1 MSLGPFALISLFYVV
16 LGVRVIYQL
25 ARNFRRTFDRNF
37 TQDDRMLV
45 DQAAFFVLL
54 PISVAL
60 HELGHAIVVRLY
72 GGEVLDW
79 GFYGFAG
86 YVAFDPRDFTDAQ
99 QIVIAAAGTAVNL
112 LLAGIAVALVFL
124 KRPPFRAAINQLFIQ
139 FTWIS
144 LLNALV
150 VYPLLDIVSGLNG
163 DWTQMYDL
171 DINAAL
177 SGDWTHVYGGRV
189 PALSLAILI
198 IHITVLAALF
208 WSWKSPAVHA
218 RVARLTGG
226 SLRSGRISAT
236 SRSPATSKAGATA
249 VEQTLREAATRVAS
263 GWSSPVEAAIQRGR
277 NGSAL
282 VLSWGTGAVRR
293 SVMAIAPETG
303 GIEFSGALRSDGG
316 SPEQRP
322 LGRDPGERDADR
334 LTMMLRLAM
343 ESVEGWTP
351 TSVGSRE
358 SEVGSERWLEG
369 DGQ

>member
-1 MSLGPFALISLFYVV
+1 MFRARPGGLCQTCRHGDPRSWRSGMSLGPFALISLFYVI
-16 LGVRVIYQL
+16 LGVRLIYQL
-25 ARNFRRTFDRNF
+25 ARNFRQTFDRNF
-37 TQDDRMLV
+37 THQDRMLV

-54 PISVAL
+54 PIAVAL
-60 HELGHAIVVRLY
+60 HELGHAIMIQLY

-124 KRPPFRAAINQLFIQ
+124 KRPPFRAAINQ
-139 FTWIS
+139 
-144 LLNALV
+144 
-150 VYPLLDIVSGLNG
+150 
-163 DWTQMYDL
+163 
-171 DINAAL
+171 
-177 SGDWTHVYGGRV
+177 
-189 PALSLAILI
+189 
-198 IHITVLAALF
+198 
-208 WSWKSPAVHA
+208 
-218 RVARLTGG
+218 
-226 SLRSGRISAT
+226 
-236 SRSPATSKAGATA
+236 
-249 VEQTLREAATRVAS
+249 TLREAATRVAS

-293 SVMAIAPETG
+293 SVMAVAPETG
-303 GIEFSGALRSDGG
+303 GIEFSGALRSGGG

-322 LGRDPGERDADR
+322 LGRDPGERDVDR

-343 ESVEGWTP
+343 EAVEGWTP
-351 TSVGSRE
+351 SSVVGRE
-358 SEVGSERWLEG
+358 SEVGSERRLQG

>member
-1 MSLGPFALISLFYVV
+1 MSLGPFVLISLFYVI

-25 ARNFRRTFDRNF
+25 ARNFRPTFDLTF
-37 TQDDRMLV
+37 THEDRLLV

-60 HELGHAIVVRLY
+60 HEFGHAVTIWLY

-86 YVAFDPRDFTDAQ
+86 YVAFDPSDFTDAQ
-99 QIVIAAAGTAVNL
+99 QIIIAAAGTAVNL
-112 LLAGIAVALVFL
+112 LLAALAVGLVFL
-124 KRPPFRAAINQLFIQ
+124 KRPPFRAAINQLLIQ

-150 VYPLLDIVSGLNG
+150 VYPLLDIASGLNG
-163 DWTQMYDL
+163 DWTQMY
-171 DINAAL
+171 
-177 SGDWTHVYGGRV
+177 GGGV
-189 PALSLAILI
+189 PTLSLLILI

-208 WSWKSPAVHA
+208 WAWKSPAMRA

-226 SLRSGRISAT
+226 SPGSGRIAT
-236 SRSPATSKAGATA
+236 TARSPVTPDVGSSA

-282 VLSWGTGAVRR
+282 ILSWGSGAVRR
-293 SVMAIAPETG
+293 SVMAVAPETG
-303 GIEFSGALRSDGG
+303 GIEFSGALRSGGG
-316 SPEQRP
+316 SPEQRA
-322 LGRDPGERDADR
+322 LGRDPGERDVDR

-343 ESVEGWTP
+343 EAVEGWTP
-351 TSVGSRE
+351 S
-358 SEVGSERWLEG
+358 
-369 DGQ
+369 

>member
-1 MSLGPFALISLFYVV
+1 MSLGPFALISLFYVI
-16 LGVRVIYQL
+16 LGVRVMYQL
-25 ARNFRRTFDRNF
+25 ARNFRQTFDRTF
-37 TQDDRMLV
+37 THEDRMLV

-60 HELGHAIVVRLY
+60 HELGHAVAIHLF

-86 YVAFDPRDFTDAQ
+86 YVAFDPREFTDAQ
-99 QIVIAAAGTAVNL
+99 QVVIAAAGTLVNL
-112 LLAGIAVALVFL
+112 LLAAIAVAFVFL
-124 KRPPFRAAINQLFIQ
+124 KRPPFRAAINQLLVQ

-150 VYPLLDIVSGLNG
+150 VYPLLDIASGLNG
-163 DWTQMYDL
+163 DWTQMY
-171 DINAAL
+171 
-177 SGDWTHVYGGRV
+177 GGGV
-189 PALSLAILI
+189 PALSLVILAI
-198 IHITVLAALF
+198 HVSVLAVLF
-208 WSWKSPAVHA
+208 WAWKSPAMRG

-226 SLRSGRISAT
+226 PPQSGRVST
-236 SRSPATSKAGATA
+236 RSRRPANADAGSPA

-277 NGSAL
+277 SGSAL
-282 VLSWGTGAVRR
+282 VLSWGNGAVRR
-293 SVMAIAPETG
+293 SVMAVAPETG

-322 LGRDPGERDADR
+322 LGRDPGERDVDR

-343 ESVEGWTP
+343 EAVEGWTP
-351 TSVGSRE
+351 VE
-358 SEVGSERWLEG
+358 
-369 DGQ
+369 

>member
-1 MSLGPFALISLFYVV
+1 VSFGTFELLSLFYVV

-25 ARNFRRTFDRNF
+25 ARNFRQTFDRTF
-37 TQDDRMLV
+37 TDEDRMLV
-45 DQAAFFVLL
+45 DQAAIFVLL

-60 HELGHAIVVRLY
+60 HELGHAVAIWLY
-72 GGEVLDW
+72 GGEVLGA

-86 YVAFDPRDFTDAQ
+86 YVAFDPLEFTDAQ

-112 LLAGIAVALVFL
+112 LLAAIAVALVFL
-124 KRPPFRAAINQLFIQ
+124 KRPPFRAAINRLLIQ

-144 LLNALV
+144 LLNSLV
-150 VYPLLDIVSGLNG
+150 VYPLLDFAADFNG
-163 DWTQMYDL
+163 DWRQMY
-171 DINAAL
+171 
-177 SGDWTHVYGGRV
+177 GGGV
-189 PALSLAILI
+189 PALSLVIFI

-208 WSWKSPAVHA
+208 WAWKSPAMHA

-226 SLRSGRISAT
+226 SARSGRGSAT
-236 SRSPATSKAGATA
+236 SRLPVTSNVGATA
-249 VEQTLREAATRVAS
+249 VEQTFREAASRVAS

-293 SVMAIAPETG
+293 SVMAVAPETG
-303 GIEFSGALRSDGG
+303 GVEFSGALRSGGG

-322 LGRDPGERDADR
+322 LGRDPGERDVDR

-343 ESVEGWTP
+343 EAVEGWTP
-351 TSVGSRE
+351 SSVVGRE
-358 SEVGSERWLEG
+358 SEVGSERRLQG
-369 DGQ
+369 DG

>member
-1 MSLGPFALISLFYVV
+1 MSLGPFALISLFYVI

-25 ARNFRRTFDRNF
+25 ARNFRQTFDRTF
-37 TQDDRMLV
+37 THEYRMLV

-54 PISVAL
+54 PIAVAL
-60 HELGHAIVVRLY
+60 HELGHAVAIHLY

-99 QIVIAAAGTAVNL
+99 QIVIAAAGTVVNL
-112 LLAGIAVALVFL
+112 LLAAIAVALVFL
-124 KRPPFRAAINQLFIQ
+124 KRPPLRAAINQLLIQ

-150 VYPLLDIVSGLNG
+150 VYPLLDIAAGLNG
-163 DWTQMYDL
+163 DWTQMY
-171 DINAAL
+171 
-177 SGDWTHVYGGRV
+177 GGGV
-189 PALSLAILI
+189 PALSLLILI

-208 WSWKSPAVHA
+208 WAWKSPAMRA

-226 SLRSGRISAT
+226 SPRTGRISAT
-236 SRSPATSKAGATA
+236 SKLSATADPGPAA

-282 VLSWGTGAVRR
+282 VLSWGSGAVQR
-293 SVMAIAPETG
+293 SVVAVAPETG
-303 GIEFSGALRSDGG
+303 GIEFSGALRSNGG
-316 SPEQRP
+316 SPQQRP
-322 LGRDPGERDADR
+322 LGRDPGERDVDR

-343 ESVEGWTP
+343 EAVEGGTP
-351 TSVGSRE
+351 AE
-358 SEVGSERWLEG
+358 
-369 DGQ
+369 

>member
-1 MSLGPFALISLFYVV
+1 MI
-16 LGVRVIYQL
+16 
-25 ARNFRRTFDRNF
+25 
-37 TQDDRMLV
+37 
-45 DQAAFFVLL
+45 
-54 PISVAL
+54 
-60 HELGHAIVVRLY
+60 RLY

-112 LLAGIAVALVFL
+112 LLSGIAVALVFL
-124 KRPPFRAAINQLFIQ
+124 KRPPLRAAINQLLIQ

-150 VYPLLDIVSGLNG
+150 VYPLLDIISGLNG
-163 DWTQMYDL
+163 DWTQMY
-171 DINAAL
+171 
-177 SGDWTHVYGGRV
+177 SGGV
-189 PALSLAILI
+189 PALSLVILA

-208 WSWKSPAVHA
+208 WAWKSPAMQT
-218 RVARLTGG
+218 RLARLTGG
-226 SLRSGRISAT
+226 VVRSSRTSAT
-236 SRSPATSKAGATA
+236 SRLPSTPEAGATA

-293 SVMAIAPETG
+293 SVMATALETG
-303 GIEFSGALRSDGG
+303 GIEFSGVLLSGGG
-316 SPEQRP
+316 SLEQRP
-322 LGRDPGERDADR
+322 LGRDPGERDVDR

-343 ESVEGWTP
+343 EAVEGWAP
-351 TSVGSRE
+351 SVDGETAKRPDGKVSRGS
-358 SEVGSERWLEG
+358 
-369 DGQ
+369 

>member
-1 MSLGPFALISLFYVV
+1 MSLGPFALISLFYVI

-25 ARNFRRTFDRNF
+25 ARSFRQTFDRNF
-37 TQDDRMLV
+37 THEDRLLV

-54 PISVAL
+54 PIAVAL
-60 HELGHAIVVRLY
+60 HEIGHAIAIRLY
-72 GGEVLDW
+72 GGEVLAW

-112 LLAGIAVALVFL
+112 LLAAIAVAFVFL
-124 KRPPFRAAINQLFIQ
+124 KRPPFRAAINQLLIQ

-163 DWTQMYDL
+163 DWTQMY
-171 DINAAL
+171 
-177 SGDWTHVYGGRV
+177 GGGV
-189 PALSLAILI
+189 PALGLVILI
-198 IHITVLAALF
+198 IHVTVLAALF
-208 WSWKSPAVHA
+208 WAWKSPTMRA

-226 SLRSGRISAT
+226 SPRSGRISAT
-236 SRSPATSKAGATA
+236 SRLPATSDAGATA
-249 VEQTLREAATRVAS
+249 AEQALREAATRVAS

-282 VLSWGTGAVRR
+282 VLSWGTGAVQR

-303 GIEFSGALRSDGG
+303 GIEFSGALRAGSG

-322 LGRDPGERDADR
+322 LGRDPGERDVDR

-351 TSVGSRE
+351 PAVVGRQ
-358 SEVGSERWLEG
+358 SEVGSEGRR

>member
-25 ARNFRRTFDRNF
+25 ARNFRRTFDRTF
-37 TQDDRMLV
+37 TQEDRMLV
-45 DQAAFFVLL
+45 DQTAFFVLL

-60 HELGHAIVVRLY
+60 HELGHAIAIHLF

-86 YVAFDPRDFTDAQ
+86 YVAFDPGEFTDAQ
-99 QIVIAAAGTAVNL
+99 QIVIAAAGTVVNL
-112 LLAGIAVALVFL
+112 LLAAIAVALVFL
-124 KRPPFRAAINQLFIQ
+124 KRPPFRAAINQLLIQ

-150 VYPLLDIVSGLNG
+150 VYPLLDIASGLNG
-163 DWTQMYDL
+163 DWTQMY
-171 DINAAL
+171 
-177 SGDWTHVYGGRV
+177 GGGV
-189 PALSLAILI
+189 PALSLVILV
-198 IHITVLAALF
+198 IHISVLATLF
-208 WSWKSPAVHA
+208 WAWKSSVMRA

-226 SLRSGRISAT
+226 SPASGRVATTSRLAAT
-236 SRSPATSKAGATA
+236 SDAGSTA

-282 VLSWGTGAVRR
+282 VLSWGSGAVRR
-293 SVMAIAPETG
+293 SVMAVAPETG
-303 GIEFSGALRSDGG
+303 GIEFSGALRSGGG
-316 SPEQRP
+316 SPEQRA
-322 LGRDPGERDADR
+322 LGRDPGERDVDR

-343 ESVEGWTP
+343 EAVEGWTP
-351 TSVGSRE
+351 VE
-358 SEVGSERWLEG
+358 
-369 DGQ
+369 